1 MKLPFMFSPKSL
13 DTEVGKNPLIQNVKL
28 RVSVEKDEDREALLL
43 EDRREITILSV
54 PGIMVEVSEEVGP
67 ENELPRTQKG
77 PSSLHTLTIVTGLRD
92 EAGPGALHLKV
103 PRGHVTLQATITV
116 KALRGI
122 GIL

>member
-28 RVSVEKDEDREALLL
+28 RVNVEKDEDREALLL

-67 ENELPRTQKG
+67 ESELPRTQKG
-77 PSSLHTLTIVTGLRD
+77 LSSLHILIIVTGLRD

-103 PRGHVTLQATITV
+103 PQGHVTLRATITI
-116 KALRGI
+116 KALRGT